1 MLSATFKFQKMSRI
15 VLSTFAIIGII
26 SVAFSQNT
34 TNKII
39 VEFNIPF
46 APGSGKAHQL
56 DVYKPADAKNC
67 PILLFIHGGDRGDK
81 SYETLGNAFSKNG
94 IITLVSNYRLVPEF
108 SYPSQVEDVIQALAW
123 AKKNALK
130 IGGNAEKIFLSGHS
144 SGAVLVAQ
152 AALMP
157 ELLKK
162 YQLNPSDVAG
172 FIPISGLYDL
182 RGKDQ
187 WLLDWFGK
195 DEEQRKSVSPQNLVQ
210 NNTAPFLVMVA
221 DKDFNE
227 AIQSSEAFSKALTN
241 NRNKSFFCKIAK
253 RDHGSIIRELSK
265 GEDET
270 FQFMVEFIK
279 NEKHIAKLNNQL
291 FHYNNRAI
299 ITLIEN
305 EREFIRF
312 SEGQGIGTA
321 WLNDKTFSE
330 GIIEFDVRGRDE
342 LQKSFVGIAFHGT
355 DEKHYE
361 AVYFRPFNFN
371 VADEVRSVH
380 AIQYCYEPNFGFDT
394 LRKTRYD
401 EFEAAIGVANISKT
415 DWFHAKIEVDNGR
428 IKVFVNNQDKASLDV
443 PTLNTSTKTGK
454 IGFWVGNNSNGD
466 FTNLKISH
474 STIKTKR

>member
-1 MLSATFKFQKMSRI
+1 MSKI
-15 VLSTFAIIGII
+15 LLQIFLLMGVLSI
-26 SVAFSQNT
+26 AFGQT
-34 TNKII
+34 KTNKILI
-39 VEFNIPF
+39 EFDIPF
-46 APGSGKAHQL
+46 VQGSGKVHQL
-56 DVYKPADAKNC
+56 DVYKPANAKSC

-81 SYETLGNAFSKNG
+81 SYETLGNTFAKNG
-94 IITLVSNYRLVPEF
+94 IVTLISNYRLVPEF

-130 IGGNAEKIFLSGHS
+130 ISGNAQKIFISGHS

-162 YQLNPSDVAG
+162 YQLNPSDLAG
-172 FIPISGLYDL
+172 VIPISGLYDL
-182 RGKDQ
+182 SGKDQ

-210 NNTAPFLVMVA
+210 NKTAPFLVMVA
-221 DKDFNE
+221 DKDFKE
-227 AIQSSEAFSKALTN
+227 AIQSSDVFSKALTN
-241 NRNKSFFCKIAK
+241 YGNKSFFCKIAR

-270 FQFMVEFIK
+270 FQYMLGFIK
-279 NEKHIAKLNNQL
+279 NQKPSAKLNSQM
-291 FHYNNRAI
+291 FYGHNRAI
-299 ITLIEN
+299 ITLAEN
-305 EREFIRF
+305 EKEFIRF
-312 SEGQGIGTA
+312 SEGQGVGIA
-321 WLNDKTFSE
+321 WLDGRTFSE

-342 LQKSFVGIAFHGT
+342 IQKSFVGIVFHGT
-355 DEKHYE
+355 DEKNYE

-371 VADEVRSVH
+371 VADEVRTVH
-380 AIQYCYEPNFGFDT
+380 AIQYCYEPNFGFDA

-415 DWFHAKIEVDNGR
+415 DWFHAKIEVGNGR

-466 FTNLKISH
+466 FTNLKISD
-474 STIKTKR
+474 